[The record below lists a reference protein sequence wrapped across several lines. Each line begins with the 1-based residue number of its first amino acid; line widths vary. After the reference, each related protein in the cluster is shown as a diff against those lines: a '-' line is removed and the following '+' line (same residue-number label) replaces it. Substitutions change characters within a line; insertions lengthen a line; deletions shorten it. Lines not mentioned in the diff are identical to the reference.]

1 MKKRVAFLLVFLQF
15 FCCAVFAQRMTD
27 EQVMI
32 YVQQANAA
40 GKSQNVIAQE
50 LAMKGVNRQQLERL
64 KKKYGQ
70 GQSITGVGVG
80 NVNRQRKTAS
90 NTENAT
96 GEDGYG
102 YIGGASAVM
111 ANPNGKK
118 PTTYLPYNPKADLK
132 GRRNKYRD
140 GMLTKEDSLAIIDEY
155 FMEQDGMF
163 DRYDL
168 PDSLKVYGHDLF
180 QNDKLDFAPAE
191 NIATPRNYQL
201 GPGDEVI
208 IDIFGANQVTL
219 QEEISPEGSIN
230 VDVLGPIYIAGMT
243 VEEANTY
250 LRKRLAGIYA
260 GLGRTDG
267 GSDIRLSLGQLRSI
281 QINVLGD
288 VTKPGTY
295 TVSAFSTVLHALYLA
310 GGIKD
315 AGTLRDI
322 KVSRGGKI
330 VAHVDVYDFLMNG
343 NTRSDIRLQEGD
355 VILVPAYSHM
365 VRVKG
370 LVKRPMYF
378 EMKQGENMQNLLD
391 YAGGFAKSAY
401 TNSVTVVRQT
411 GKDYEVRTVEKVNF
425 ADFALQDGDEV
436 EVGELVSRFQN
447 RLTIKG
453 AVYHEGQF
461 QLTGKINSVRTL
473 IMAAGGLL
481 PEAFTQRAVLH
492 REKSDRTLEVLSI
505 DLGGIMSGRVP
516 DVVLKNNDQL
526 FIPNQYDMA
535 DLGVLT
541 INGEVAAPGV
551 FPYADGMTLEDLIL
565 QAGGLLES
573 ASLARVDVN
582 RRLRDNQ
589 SDVSQG
595 VIAETYSF
603 SLKDGFVIKGEPGFT
618 LHPYDEVY
626 VRKSPSYTEQR
637 NVTVSGEVNFGGT
650 YVLTTRDERLS
661 DLVKRVGGFT
671 DQAYIKGARLIR
683 QMNDDEREVMQ
694 KVMESMIDANT
705 DSATV
710 ARILNIKEEYFV
722 GIELDKAIAN
732 PGSSNDIILREG
744 DRLEVPVYNNTVR
757 VMGEVLSPNVVTYQ
771 HKKNYKYYVN
781 ESGGYTSMSRKNH
794 AYVVYMNGHI
804 SRLKGNT
811 EITPGSEIIVP
822 KRLKAKP
829 TLPEVVSSVAGI
841 TSLATTIMSLA
852 LIFKK

>member
-1 MKKRVAFLLVFLQF
+1 MKKRLTILF
-15 FCCAVFAQRMTD
+15 FALFAMCSTVHVLAQSAMSD
-27 EQVMI
+27 EQVMA
-32 YVQQANAA
+32 YVQQATAA
-40 GKSQNVIAQE
+40 GKGQNVIAQE
-50 LAMKGVNRQQLERL
+50 LALKGVNRQQLERI
-64 KKKYGQ
+64 KKKYEQ
-70 GQSITGVGVG
+70 GKGGNANSKKQ
-80 NVNRQRKTAS
+80 NVNRQR
-90 NTENAT
+90 N
-96 GEDGYG
+96 
-102 YIGGASAVM
+102 GASSQLSSD
-111 ANPNGKK
+111 NGQSTTDNKAFYGGK
-118 PTTYLPYNPKADLK
+118 RPTSYLPYSPNADLK
-132 GRRNKYRD
+132 GRRDKYRD
-140 GMLTKEDSLAIIDEY
+140 GMLSKEDSLAIIDQY
-155 FMEQDGMF
+155 FMEQDGVF

-180 QNDKLDFAPAE
+180 QNDNLDFAPSE

-219 QEEISPEGSIN
+219 QDEISPEGSIN

-260 GLGRTDG
+260 GLGRDESS
-267 GSDIRLSLGQLRSI
+267 SDIRLSLGQLRSI

-288 VTKPGTY
+288 VENPGTY
-295 TVSAFSTVLHALYLA
+295 TLSSFSTVFHALYQA

-315 AGTLRDI
+315 AGTLRNI
-322 KVSRGGKI
+322 KVSRGGRVI
-330 VAHVDVYDFLMNG
+330 ATVDVYDFLVNG

-355 VILVPAYSHM
+355 VILVPAYSNM

-370 LVKRPMYF
+370 LVKRPMFF

-411 GKDYEVRTVEKVNF
+411 GKDYEVRTVENVNF
-425 ADFALQDGDEV
+425 AEFAMQDGDEV

-461 QLTGKINSVRTL
+461 QLSGKVNSIRTL
-473 IMAAGGLL
+473 ILAAGGLL
-481 PEAFTQRAVLH
+481 PEAFTPRAVLH
-492 REKSDRTLEVLSI
+492 REKTDRTLEVRSI
-505 DLGGIMSGRVP
+505 DVGAIMSGSVP

-526 FIPNQYDMA
+526 YIPNQYDMS

-541 INGEVAAPGV
+541 INGEVAAPGI
-551 FPYADGMTLEDLIL
+551 FPYAEHMTLEDLIL

-582 RRLRDNQ
+582 RRVKDNQ
-589 SDVSQG
+589 SAVSQNT
-595 VIAETYSF
+595 IAETYSF

-618 LHPYDEVY
+618 LQPYDEVF

-637 NVTVSGEVNFGGT
+637 NVTVSGEVNFAGT

-683 QMNDDEREVMQ
+683 QMNDDEREVMK
-694 KVMESMIDANT
+694 KVVDSMIDVNT

-710 ARILNIKEEYFV
+710 ARMLNFSDEYFV
-722 GIELDKAIAN
+722 GIELEKAIEK

-757 VMGEVLSPNVVTYQ
+757 VMGEVLSPNVVTYRE
-771 HKKNYKYYVN
+771 KKNYKYYVN
-781 ESGGYTSMSRKNH
+781 ESGGYTDMSRKNH
-794 AYVVYMNGHI
+794 AYVVHMNGHI
-804 SRLKGNT
+804 SRLKSST

-822 KRLKAKP
+822 KRLKPKA
-829 TLPEVVSSVAGI
+829 TFTEVMGSVTGMA
-841 TSLATTIMSLA
+841 SLATTLISLGYI
-852 LIFKK
+852 LKK

>member
-1 MKKRVAFLLVFLQF
+1 MKKRLTILLFTLF
-15 FCCAVFAQRMTD
+15 AMCCTTHVMAQSAMSD
-27 EQVMI
+27 EQVMA
-32 YVQQANAA
+32 YVQQATAA
-40 GKSQNVIAQE
+40 GKNQKVIAQE
-50 LAMKGVNRQQLERL
+50 LALKGVNRQQLERI
-64 KKKYGQ
+64 KKKYEQ
-70 GQSITGVGVG
+70 GKGDAANTNKNNTVS
-80 NVNRQRKTAS
+80 RQRNSSSNQLSTDNKQQVGENKTL
-90 NTENAT
+90 
-96 GEDGYG
+96 Y
-102 YIGGASAVM
+102 
-111 ANPNGKK
+111 NGKR
-118 PTTYLPYNPKADLK
+118 PSAYLPYSPNADLK
-132 GRRNKYRD
+132 ARRDKFRD

-155 FMEQDGMF
+155 FMEQDGVF

-180 QNDKLDFAPAE
+180 QNDNLDFAPSE

-219 QEEISPEGSIN
+219 QDEISPEGSIN

-260 GLGRTDG
+260 GLGRDESS
-267 GSDIRLSLGQLRSI
+267 SDIRLSLGQLRSI

-288 VTKPGTY
+288 VENPGTY
-295 TVSAFSTVLHALYLA
+295 TLSSFSTVFHALYQA

-315 AGTLRDI
+315 AGTLRNI
-322 KVSRGGKI
+322 KVSRGGKVI
-330 VAHVDVYDFLMNG
+330 ATVDVYDFLVNG

-355 VILVPAYSHM
+355 VILVPAYSNM

-401 TNSVTVVRQT
+401 TNSVTVIRQT
-411 GKDYEVRTVEKVNF
+411 GKDYEVRTVENVNF
-425 ADFALQDGDEV
+425 AEFAMQDGDEV

-461 QLTGKINSVRTL
+461 QLSGKVNSIRTL
-473 IMAAGGLL
+473 IQAAGGLL

-492 REKSDRTLEVLSI
+492 REKTDRTLEVRSI
-505 DLGGIMSGRVP
+505 DVGAIMNGNIP

-526 FIPNQYDMA
+526 YIPNQYDMS

-551 FPYADGMTLEDLIL
+551 FPYADHMTLEDLIL

-582 RRLRDNQ
+582 RRVKDNE
-589 SDVSQG
+589 SAVSQNT
-595 VIAETYSF
+595 IAETFSF

-618 LHPYDEVY
+618 LQPYDEVF

-637 NVTVSGEVNFGGT
+637 NVTVSGEVNFEGT

-683 QMNDDEREVMQ
+683 QMNDDEREVMK
-694 KVMESMIDANT
+694 KVVDSMIDVNT

-710 ARILNIKEEYFV
+710 ARMLNFSDEYFV
-722 GIELDKAIAN
+722 GIELEKAIAN

-757 VMGEVLSPNVVTYQ
+757 VMGEVLSPNVVTYRE
-771 HKKNYKYYVN
+771 KKNYKYYVN
-781 ESGGYTSMSRKNH
+781 ESGGYTDMSRKNH
-794 AYVVYMNGHI
+794 AYVVHMNGHI
-804 SRLKGNT
+804 SRLKSST

-822 KRLKAKP
+822 KRLKPKA
-829 TLPEVVSSVAGI
+829 TFPEVMSSVTGMA
-841 TSLATTIMSLA
+841 SLATTLVSLGYI
-852 LIFKK
+852 LKK

>member
-1 MKKRVAFLLVFLQF
+1 MKKKITILFFALLSI
-15 FCCAVFAQRMTD
+15 CTTAWAQSSMSD
-27 EQVMI
+27 EQVMA
-32 YVQQANAA
+32 YVQQATAA
-40 GKSQNVIAQE
+40 GKNQKVIAQE
-50 LAMKGVNRQQLERL
+50 LALKGVNRQQLERI
-64 KKKYGQ
+64 KKKYEQGKAAPTKNGQ
-70 GQSITGVGVG
+70 GD
-80 NVNRQRKTAS
+80 VNRQRNSSS
-90 NTENAT
+90 NQLQKDNKFQTDDNKSLIT
-96 GEDGYG
+96 GKRP
-102 YIGGASAVM
+102 SS
-111 ANPNGKK
+111 
-118 PTTYLPYNPKADLK
+118 YLPYSPNADLK
-132 GRRNKYRD
+132 ARRDKFRD
-140 GMLTKEDSLAIIDEY
+140 GMLTREDSLAIIDEY
-155 FMEQDGMF
+155 FMEQDGVF

-180 QNDKLDFAPAE
+180 QNDNLDFAPSE

-230 VDVLGPIYIAGMT
+230 VDVLGPLYIAGMT

-260 GLGRTDG
+260 GLGRSDG

-288 VTKPGTY
+288 VENPGTY
-295 TVSAFSTVLHALYLA
+295 MLSSFSTVFHALYQA

-315 AGTLRDI
+315 AGTLRNI
-322 KVSRGGKI
+322 KVSRGGKVI
-330 VAHVDVYDFLMNG
+330 ATVDVYDFLLNG

-355 VILVPAYSHM
+355 VILVPAYSNM

-370 LVKRPMYF
+370 LVKRPMFF

-411 GKDYEVRTVEKVNF
+411 GKDYEVRTVENVSF
-425 ADFALQDGDEV
+425 ADFAMQDGDEV

-461 QLTGKINSVRTL
+461 QLSGKVNSVRTL
-473 IMAAGGLL
+473 ILAAGGLL
-481 PEAFTQRAVLH
+481 PEAFIQRAVLH
-492 REKSDRTLEVLSI
+492 REKTDRTLEVRSI
-505 DLGGIMSGRVP
+505 DVGAIMNGSIP

-526 FIPNQYDMA
+526 YIPNQYDMS

-551 FPYADGMTLEDLIL
+551 FPYAEHMTLEDLIL

-582 RRLRDNQ
+582 RRVKDNQ
-589 SDVSQG
+589 SAVSQNT
-595 VIAETYSF
+595 IAETYSF

-618 LHPYDEVY
+618 LQPYDEVF

-637 NVTVSGEVNFGGT
+637 NVTVAGEVNFAGT

-683 QMNDDEREVMQ
+683 QMNDDEREVMK
-694 KVMESMIDANT
+694 KVVDSMIDVNT
-705 DSATV
+705 DSATI
-710 ARILNIKEEYFV
+710 ARMLNFSDEYFV
-722 GIELDKAIAN
+722 GIELEKAIEK

-744 DRLEVPVYNNTVR
+744 DRLEVPIYNNTVR
-757 VMGEVLSPNVVTYQ
+757 VMGEVLSPNVVTYRE
-771 HKKNYKYYVN
+771 KKNYKYYVN
-781 ESGGYTSMSRKNH
+781 ESGGYTDMSRKNH
-794 AYVVYMNGHI
+794 AYVVHMNGHI
-804 SRLKGNT
+804 SRLKGST

-822 KRLKAKP
+822 KRLKPKASF
-829 TLPEVVSSVAGI
+829 TEVMSSVTGMA
-841 TSLATTIMSLA
+841 SLATTLVSLGVI
-852 LIFKK
+852 LKK

>member
-1 MKKRVAFLLVFLQF
+1 MKKQLTILL
-15 FCCAVFAQRMTD
+15 FALFAMCSTTVLAQSSMSD
-27 EQVMI
+27 EQVMA
-32 YVQQANAA
+32 YVQQATAA
-40 GKSQNVIAQE
+40 GKNQKVIAQE
-50 LAMKGVNRQQLERL
+50 LALKGVNRQQLERI
-64 KKKYGQ
+64 KKKYE
-70 GQSITGVGVG
+70 QSKGGAAKGDKNSVS
-80 NVNRQRKTAS
+80 RQRNSNSNLQPADNRIQNSENKTTYS
-90 NTENAT
+90 
-96 GEDGYG
+96 
-102 YIGGASAVM
+102 
-111 ANPNGKK
+111 GKR
-118 PTTYLPYNPKADLK
+118 PSVYLPYSPNADLK
-132 GRRNKYRD
+132 ARRDKFRD

-155 FMEQDGMF
+155 FMEQDGVF

-180 QNDKLDFAPAE
+180 QNDNLDFAPSE

-219 QEEISPEGSIN
+219 QDEISPEGSIN

-260 GLGRTDG
+260 GLGRNESS
-267 GSDIRLSLGQLRSI
+267 SDIRLSLGQLRSI

-288 VTKPGTY
+288 VENPGTY
-295 TVSAFSTVLHALYLA
+295 TLSSFSTVFHALYQA

-315 AGTLRDI
+315 AGTLRNI
-322 KVSRGGKI
+322 KVSRGGKV
-330 VAHVDVYDFLMNG
+330 VATVDVYDFLING

-355 VILVPAYSHM
+355 VILVPAYSNM

-411 GKDYEVRTVEKVNF
+411 GKDYEVRTVENVNF
-425 ADFALQDGDEV
+425 AEFAMQDGDEV

-461 QLTGKINSVRTL
+461 QLSGKVNSVRTL
-473 IMAAGGLL
+473 IQAAGGLL

-492 REKSDRTLEVLSI
+492 REKTDRTLEVRSI
-505 DLGGIMSGRVP
+505 DVGAIMSGNIP

-526 FIPNQYDMA
+526 YIPNQYDMS

-551 FPYADGMTLEDLIL
+551 FPYAEHMTLEDLIL

-582 RRLRDNQ
+582 RRVKDNQ
-589 SDVSQG
+589 SAVSQNT
-595 VIAETYSF
+595 IAETFSF
-603 SLKDGFVIKGEPGFT
+603 SLKDGFVIQGEPGFT
-618 LHPYDEVY
+618 LQPYDEVF

-637 NVTVSGEVNFGGT
+637 NVTVSGEVNFAGT

-683 QMNDDEREVMQ
+683 QMNDDEREVMK
-694 KVMESMIDANT
+694 KVVDSMIDVNT

-710 ARILNIKEEYFV
+710 ARMLNFSDEYFV
-722 GIELDKAIAN
+722 GIELEKAIEK

-757 VMGEVLSPNVVTYQ
+757 VMGEVLSPNVVTYRE
-771 HKKNYKYYVN
+771 KKNYKYYVN
-781 ESGGYTSMSRKNH
+781 ESGGYTDMSRKNH
-794 AYVVYMNGHI
+794 AYVVHMNGHI
-804 SRLKGNT
+804 SRLKSST

-822 KRLKAKP
+822 KRLKPKA
-829 TLPEVVSSVAGI
+829 TFTEVMSSVTGMA
-841 TSLATTIMSLA
+841 SLATTLMSLGVI
-852 LIFKK
+852 LKK